1 MSPADKDLAALRK
14 GSAEMMILALL
25 EVRARHGYEI
35 AKQIEAQSGS
45 VLQMHVAS
53 LYPILYRLEKRG
65 FIAGKWVEKPGVR
78 RRRYYS
84 ITAAGKKEL
93 AKQRA
98 SWSTFWQAL
107 CQVAGLENA

>member
-1 MSPADKDLAALRK
+1 MSPESNDLAALRK

-25 EVRARHGYEI
+25 EGRARHGYEI
-35 AKQIEAQSGS
+35 AKQIESQSGS
-45 VLQMHVAS
+45 VLQM
-53 LYPILYRLEKRG
+53 LEKRG